1 MKQYNKLRI
10 EWDCRRGML
19 ELDKMI
25 MPFYKNVFDHLSDEQ
40 KDTFIELL
48 TYTDPQLFRWLMNQ
62 EKAPTQP
69 LQAMVDLIKQKL
81 SSF

>member
-25 MPFYKNVFDHLSDEQ
+25 MPFYQNEFDHLSDEQ
-40 KDTFIELL
+40 KDTFLELL
-48 TYTDPQLFRWLMNQ
+48 TFTDPQLFRWLMNQ
-62 EKAPTQP
+62 EKAPSDK
-69 LQAMVDLIKQKL
+69 LQQMVNLIKVKL
-81 SSF
+81 AAS

>member
-25 MPFYKNVFDHLSDEQ
+25 MPFYQNEFDHLSDEQ
-40 KDTFIELL
+40 KDTFLELL
-48 TYTDPQLFRWLMNQ
+48 TFTDPQLFRWLMNQ
-62 EKAPTQP
+62 EKAPTDK
-69 LQAMVDLIKQKL
+69 LQQMVNLIKVKL
-81 SSF
+81 AAS

>member
-25 MPFYKNVFDHLSDEQ
+25 MPFYQNVFDHLSEEQ

>member
-25 MPFYKNVFDHLSDEQ
+25 MPFYKKEFDHLSDEQ
-40 KDTFIELL
+40 KDTFLELL
-48 TYTDPQLFRWLMNQ
+48 TFTDPQLFRWLMNQ
-62 EKAPTQP
+62 EKAPTDK
-69 LQAMVDLIKQKL
+69 LQQMVNLIKVKL
-81 SSF
+81 TAS

>member
-25 MPFYKNVFDHLSDEQ
+25 MPFYKNEFDHLSDEQ
-40 KDTFIELL
+40 KDTYLELL
-48 TYTDPQLFRWLMNQ
+48 TFTDPQLFRWLMNQ
-62 EKAPTQP
+62 EKAPTDK
-69 LQAMVDLIKQKL
+69 LQQMVNLIKVKL
-81 SSF
+81 AAS